1 MGLFDGPI
9 KFLKELSGAPQRAA
23 QRVAPLVQ
31 AKLRADATT
40 DRGNVPGFDPGP
52 KGHPFG
58 NIPITA
64 TAVGGDVVVSCPDW
78 VGAKAV
84 ELGQPAQWDAMVAQ
98 EADKSWWSRR

>member
-1 MGLFDGPI
+1 MGIFDGPI
-9 KFLKELSGAPQRAA
+9 KFLKELTGAPQRAA

-31 AKLRADATT
+31 AKLRSDATT
-40 DRGNVPGFDPGP
+40 DRGNVPGFSPGP

-64 TAVGGDVVVSCPDW
+64 VAVGGDVIVSCPDW
-78 VGAKAV
+78 VLWKAI
-84 ELGQPAQWDAMVAQ
+84 ELGQVTEWERMTAQ